1 MELGGNNAIIGK
13 FIVRGLL
20 TWKDLFVRNNTKNFC
35 FSQHLFDLDYC
46 LADSFFVPFF
56 LIEKGS
62 SFEKRRLMTIVL
74 YQNFHSTN

>member
-62 SFEKRRLMTIVL
+62 SFEKRRLITIVI

>member
-46 LADSFFVPFF
+46 LADSFF

-62 SFEKRRLMTIVL
+62 SFEKCRLMTIVI
-74 YQNFHSTN
+74 YQDFHSTN